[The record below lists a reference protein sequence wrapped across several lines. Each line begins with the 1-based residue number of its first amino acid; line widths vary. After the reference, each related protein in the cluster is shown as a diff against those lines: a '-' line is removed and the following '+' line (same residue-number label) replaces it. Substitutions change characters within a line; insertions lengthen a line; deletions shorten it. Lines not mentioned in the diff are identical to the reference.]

1 GDLAGALKEPR
12 PAELRERVVVVAEDH
27 QGVEVQQARQRVEA
41 VGVVDERLAPVVLE
55 LPVGVHDLED
65 RRALLRGVDRAAAA
79 DDDLGVEAVEPLGLG
94 EGDAHRAVDPL
105 ELLEPVVRPGA
116 VVEVLLDLVPEV
128 VEERELVAAER
139 ARVDGHAAVELLRR
153 GRAGEAEQEEKGEKS
168 ARHTCRADGAR
179 RYHRAVGAREHGA
192 PLSYE
197 EATPNRIRGASY
209 TPGHA
214 SPTPMPFGT
223 RLRGAALLAALLLP
237 LAAHA
242 QLVPLAEG
250 GARALALGRAAT
262 ALEGDVWGHYNPAAW
277 ATLPGRAGAAFA
289 SQAFGLS
296 ELRIGAVAFAE
307 PTRFGT
313 FAATAR
319 TYGFSDFR
327 ETSL

>member
-1 GDLAGALKEPR
+1 
-12 PAELRERVVVVAEDH
+12 
-27 QGVEVQQARQRVEA
+27 
-41 VGVVDERLAPVVLE
+41 
-55 LPVGVHDLED
+55 
-65 RRALLRGVDRAAAA
+65 
-79 DDDLGVEAVEPLGLG
+79 
-94 EGDAHRAVDPL
+94 
-105 ELLEPVVRPGA
+105 
-116 VVEVLLDLVPEV
+116 
-128 VEERELVAAER
+128 
-139 ARVDGHAAVELLRR
+139 
-153 GRAGEAEQEEKGEKS
+153 
-168 ARHTCRADGAR
+168 
-179 RYHRAVGAREHGA
+179 
-192 PLSYE
+192 
-197 EATPNRIRGASY
+197 
-209 TPGHA
+209 
-214 SPTPMPFGT
+214 MPFGT

-327 ETSL
+327 ETSLGLGFARAIPVSATRAVHGGLHLRYYGVSIPDYGSAGALGLSLGAMMEVVPGLQFGFLAQNVNRPGFSDLDPLQATLDVGLAYEPIEEALVLFSVAKDLDYPVSFRGGLEVRPVEELFLRAGFSTAPVRFSSGVGVAVGVLRADIAAERHEALGWTPAFGVGVQF